1 MRNSLLKRM
10 KEVFKPKTANRRRL
24 ASSQVVA
31 VFHGKGEPITNPW
44 AKKDAIANGRSIV
57 GVFQERIFH
66 VAHMSFNPYG
76 PSWMEVHRKTDDQYF
91 LKLVPG
97 SLPITA
103 DRHQHFAEL
112 DGIELLDRS
121 LQWTVQWYLTSTNQK
136 HVRMFV
142 PGDQHLLPVPASARV
157 QFWPRVRG
165 MCAADALLDDDGED
179 ADEEALPLEDEAEP
193 DDPDDQPADDDAD
206 VDEVLGDTSE
216 DEPEDPHDVSA
227 ALAKVRLP
235 NGSSIG
241 FYRDGRFEAVC
252 RHVNHLPKGRC
263 RLTRTS
269 YGTGDD
275 TCPAQGRPL
284 GLLAS
289 WCLSQDA

>member
-1 MRNSLLKRM
+1 
-10 KEVFKPKTANRRRL
+10 
-24 ASSQVVA
+24 
-31 VFHGKGEPITNPW
+31 
-44 AKKDAIANGRSIV
+44 
-57 GVFQERIFH
+57 
-66 VAHMSFNPYG
+66 
-76 PSWMEVHRKTDDQYF
+76 
-91 LKLVPG
+91 
-97 SLPITA
+97 
-103 DRHQHFAEL
+103 
-112 DGIELLDRS
+112 
-121 LQWTVQWYLTSTNQK
+121 
-136 HVRMFV
+136 
-142 PGDQHLLPVPASARV
+142 
-157 QFWPRVRG
+157 

-179 ADEEALPLEDEAEP
+179 ADEEALALEDEAEP
-193 DDPDDQPADDDAD
+193 DDPDDQPADDNDD

-216 DEPEDPHDVSA
+216 DEPEDPRDVSA

-269 YGTGDD
+269 YGTGTGDD

-289 WCLSQDA
+289 WCLAADDYTLREDHCDAFAIYSQTLENRIFAREELKHVDGAAALFAAERALRVGETEEPEEWP